1 MYERKI
7 RLKLKFSIVISGLI
21 SLIMISVGLIT
32 VKQVKRPLMEEM
44 KKKGEVLASNIAANC
59 EEALLTG
66 DELLL
71 GVYMDKAIKEKSVIY
86 AMVLDNEGG
95 VISHSDHRIIKG
107 TIYNDPIALKAQE
120 AKGMLIQRNQM
131 ETLGDYYDIATPIL
145 ARGQKLGTLR
155 LGFSGREIVLTVAHV
170 RKIIFGITA
179 GVLLMGLA
187 VAWVLVSFITGPL
200 AKLIRGVKKVGAG
213 DLKHRIVIKSR
224 DEISELA
231 ESFNNMTKNLLKN
244 QQALAQKV
252 RDLEILEKL
261 SRKISSILEKEE
273 LLRLIVSV
281 YVEMAKVKKVSLML
295 IDENTNE
302 LKMQAARG
310 INRENFERIKFKVGE
325 GVAGKAAQTGRVF
338 CIDDVRKSPD
348 YKLFNPKREKTK
360 ESLLVMP
367 LKVKEKVLGVI
378 NLSDKLSGEP
388 FAKHE
393 VTLYSTLANHVAV
406 SIENAILYEL
416 AITDGLTQLYI
427 HRYFQLR
434 LKEEIERTQRYG
446 EPFSLVMIDI
456 DHFKSFNDLYG
467 HQMGDEVLRMIA
479 RILKEKIRSI
489 DVAARYGGEEFAIIV
504 PETDSE
510 RVAVFAERLRKIIEE
525 TNFNGQGNTPLKVT
539 TSIGTASYTEKDIE
553 EKTTGEILIGRADQA
568 LYRAKK
574 QGRNQVCNYSDEH

>member
-1 MYERKI
+1 
-7 RLKLKFSIVISGLI
+7 
-21 SLIMISVGLIT
+21 
-32 VKQVKRPLMEEM
+32 
-44 KKKGEVLASNIAANC
+44 
-59 EEALLTG
+59 
-66 DELLL
+66 
-71 GVYMDKAIKEKSVIY
+71 
-86 AMVLDNEGG
+86 
-95 VISHSDHRIIKG
+95 VISHSDHRVIKG
-107 TIYNDPIALKAQE
+107 TIYDDPIALKAQE
-120 AKGMLIQRNQM
+120 AKGMLIQHNQM

-155 LGFSGREIVLTVAHV
+155 LGFSGGEIVLTVARV

-252 RDLEILEKL
+252 HDLEILEKL

-325 GVAGKAAQTGRVF
+325 GVAGKAAQSGKVF
-338 CIDDVRKSPD
+338 CLDDVRKSPD

-510 RVAVFAERLRKIIEE
+510 RVAIFAERLRKIIEE
-525 TNFNGQGNTPLKVT
+525 TNFNGQGNTPLKIT
-539 TSIGTASYTEKDIE
+539 TSIGTASYAEKDIE
-553 EKTTGEILIGRADQA
+553 EKTTGEILISRADQA

>member
-1 MYERKI
+1 MYQRKI
-7 RLKLKFSIVISGLI
+7 RLKLKFSVVISGLI

-44 KKKGEVLASNIAANC
+44 KKKGQVLASNIAANC

-95 VISHSDHRIIKG
+95 VISHSDHRVIKG
-107 TIYNDPIALKAQE
+107 TIYDDPIALKAQE
-120 AKGMLIQRNQM
+120 AKGMLIQHNQM

-155 LGFSGREIVLTVAHV
+155 LGFSGGEIVLTVARV

-252 RDLEILEKL
+252 HDLEILEKL

-325 GVAGKAAQTGRVF
+325 GVAGKAAQSGKVF
-338 CIDDVRKSPD
+338 CLDDVRKSPD

-510 RVAVFAERLRKIIEE
+510 RVAIFAERLRKIIEE
-525 TNFNGQGNTPLKVT
+525 TNFNGQGNTPLKIT
-539 TSIGTASYTEKDIE
+539 TSIGTASYAEKDIE
-553 EKTTGEILIGRADQA
+553 EKTTGEILISRADQA

>member
-1 MYERKI
+1 MYKKKI
-7 RLKLKFSIVISGLI
+7 KLKLKFSIVISGLI

-32 VKQVKRPLMEEM
+32 VRQVKRPLIEEM
-44 KKKGEVLASNIAANC
+44 KKKGQALASNIAANC

-86 AMVLDNEGG
+86 AMVLDNAGG
-95 VISHSDHRIIKG
+95 VISHSDHGVIKG
-107 TIYNDPIALKAQE
+107 IIYDDPIALKAQE
-120 AKGMLIQRNQM
+120 AKGMLSQHNQT
-131 ETLGDYYDIATPIL
+131 EIFGDYYDIATPIL

-155 LGFSGREIVLTVAHV
+155 LGFSGEEIIQAVARV

-187 VAWVLVSFITGPL
+187 VVWVLVSFITGPL
-200 AKLIRGVKKVGAG
+200 AKLIQGVKKVGAG
-213 DLKHRIVIKSR
+213 DLEHRIVIKSS
-224 DEISELA
+224 DEIGELA

-244 QQALAQKV
+244 QEALAQKV
-252 RDLEILEKL
+252 HDLEILEKL
-261 SRKISSILEKEE
+261 SKKISSILEKEE

-281 YVEMAKVKKVSLML
+281 YVEMAKVKKVSLMI

-302 LKMQAARG
+302 LKLQAARG
-310 INRENFERIKFKVGE
+310 INREDFERIKFKVGE
-325 GVAGKAAQTGRVF
+325 GVAGKAAETGKVF
-338 CIDDVRKSPD
+338 CLNDATKFLG
-348 YKLFNPKREKTK
+348 YKVFNPKRDKTK
-360 ESLLVMP
+360 EPLLVMP

-388 FAKHE
+388 FTKHE
-393 VTLYSTLANHVAV
+393 VTLYSTLATHVAV

-434 LKEEIERTQRYG
+434 LKEEIERAQRYG
-446 EPFSLVMIDI
+446 QPLSLVMIDI

-467 HQMGDEVLRMIA
+467 HQMGDEVLKILA
-479 RILKEKIRSI
+479 RILKEKIRGI
-489 DVAARYGGEEFAIIV
+489 DVAARYGGEEFAIIA

-510 RVAVFAERLRKIIEE
+510 RVAIFAERLRRIIEE
-525 TNFNGQGNTPLKVT
+525 TNFNGHANTPLKIT
-539 TSIGTASYTEKDIE
+539 ISIGTASYTEKDIE
-553 EKTTGEILIGRADQA
+553 KRTSGEILISRADQA

-574 QGRNQVCNYSDEH
+574 QGRNQVCSYLDGG